1 MKACIK
7 FRLFNRSAALD
18 ELRELD
24 LEDLL
29 PINSLIRHNL
39 VVFTEGHK
47 ALQTLPP
54 LVDMIPEAK
63 LNLVIHH
70 LREGE
75 IEEAD
80 FLLKD
85 LKAVSPQELL
95 LKGVVKAT
103 LAQIVCDDPMLQEA
117 QSLFKTVGESPSEA
131 DTIPGRQCAFSAL
144 FLEGLFS
151 EANVFLSSIK
161 SYLCK

>member
-1 MKACIK
+1 
-7 FRLFNRSAALD
+7 
-18 ELRELD
+18 
-24 LEDLL
+24 
-29 PINSLIRHNL
+29 
-39 VVFTEGHK
+39 
-47 ALQTLPP
+47 
-54 LVDMIPEAK
+54 MIPEAK
-63 LNLVIHH
+63 LNLAIHH

-85 LKAVSPQELL
+85 LKAVSPQESL

-103 LAQIVCDDPMLQEA
+103 LAQIVGDYPMLQEA

-144 FLEGLFS
+144 FLEGHFS
-151 EANVFLSSIK
+151 DANVFLSSIK

>member
-1 MKACIK
+1 
-7 FRLFNRSAALD
+7 LE
-18 ELRELD
+18 ELRELA

-29 PINSLIRHNL
+29 HTNSLLRHNL
-39 VVFTEGHK
+39 VVFTEGQK

-54 LVDMIPEAK
+54 LVNMIPEAK
-63 LNLVIHH
+63 LNLAIHH

-85 LKAVSPQELL
+85 LKAVSPQESL

-103 LAQIVCDDPMLQEA
+103 LAQIVGDYPMLQEA

-144 FLEGLFS
+144 FLEGHFS
-151 EANVFLSSIK
+151 DANVFLSSIK